1 MPHYLASDDRYRD
14 FIWDDDFRSHLMA
27 QSKAPGSY
35 KFGRMQGPRLAVRAR
50 GAFRRFNGYMKNMIE
65 AVADA
70 KLRGMRHELE
80 LRGFDHSS
88 EGWGTGKSPA
98 AGCDE

>member
-27 QSKAPGSY
+27 QSKA
-35 KFGRMQGPRLAVRAR
+35 
-50 GAFRRFNGYMKNMIE
+50 
-65 AVADA
+65 
-70 KLRGMRHELE
+70 
-80 LRGFDHSS
+80 
-88 EGWGTGKSPA
+88 